1 MKLEWTIPAA
11 MQLENIYH
19 FYYLKSIE
27 AATNI
32 YNDIIDEV
40 DILIKFPEIAAVEP
54 LLADY
59 THIYRS
65 LIVRKLFKVVY
76 RIEDKTIYIVAV
88 FDCRQDPQKLVSFVL
103 GEKK

>member
-1 MKLEWTIPAA
+1 MKLKWTIPAA

-19 FYYLKSIE
+19 FYSQKSIE

-32 YNDIIDEV
+32 YNDIIDEA
-40 DILIKFPEIAAVEP
+40 DGLIQFPEMAAVEP
-54 LLADY
+54 ILIDY

-76 RIEDKTIYIVAV
+76 RIEGETIFIVAV